1 MRTYSGFLLFE
12 NLLDSVPQINSSLYG
27 FGKMVLSPRVTIV
40 DDDCGTTVGTI
51 VDLNY
56 DREGELELATEATLT
71 KSRIDSILSGGTYQ
85 IAVRTAHSC
94 VSTDG
99 VCQKCYAGTYIDAPI
114 PPVGTVVEMSPSY
127 NFQTDVL
134 RGTGSLLYFSLSQA
148 PDTYEKALVI
158 QNGIIQTT
166 GYTISGSGITL
177 TSPLA
182 LNSNIVVKYYKTST
196 QPYMGYMADTYSGSL
211 LGIKYLPTDSLV
223 LRSGLFQ
230 KLIAE
235 PQLVS
240 MEKELKA
247 FPLIPDSLL
256 TYSTRIKNRLE
267 RALYILCLYSLFSNA
282 A

>member
-12 NLLDSVPQINSSLYG
+12 NLLDSIPQINSSLYG
-27 FGKMVLSPRVTIV
+27 FGKMTLSPRVTIV

-56 DREGELELATEATLT
+56 DREGELELATELTLT
-71 KSRIDSILSGGTYQ
+71 KTRIDSILSSGKYQ

-94 VSTDG
+94 VSAGG

-114 PPVGTVVEMSPSY
+114 PPVGTVIEMPPSY

-134 RGTGSLLYFSLSQA
+134 RGTGALLYFSLSQS

-158 QNGIIQTT
+158 KDGVILTS

-177 TSPLA
+177 SAPLA

-196 QPYMGYMADTYSGSL
+196 QPYMGYMANTYSGSL
-211 LGIKYLPTDSLV
+211 LGIKYLPTDSLI

-230 KLIAE
+230 SLILE

-240 MEKELKA
+240 MEKELKV
-247 FPLIPDSLL
+247 FTLIPDSLL
-256 TYSTRIKNRLE
+256 SYSSQIKNRLE